1 MESGCTRS
9 GMDACNTEKCVQ
21 GKCDARK
28 VTDEMGRRFG
38 NKGIVRICWVI
49 DAVISGNCG
58 KLGEISS
65 GRVDSWIIKG
75 NEGVDLELIG
85 CEELIRIRKT
95 SAEIHTIDSI
105 ACASRE

>member
-9 GMDACNTEKCVQ
+9 GMDVCNTEKCVQ
-21 GKCDARK
+21 GKCDAKK
-28 VTDEMGRRFG
+28 VTDGMGRRFG

-49 DAVISGNCG
+49 DAIMSGNCG
-58 KLGEISS
+58 RVGEISS

-85 CEELIRIRKT
+85 YEESFRIRQA
-95 SAEIHTIDSI
+95 SAASHTMDSI
-105 ACASRE
+105 A

>member
-9 GMDACNTEKCVQ
+9 GMDVCNTEKCIQ

-28 VTDEMGRRFG
+28 VTDGMGRRFG

-49 DAVISGNCG
+49 DAIMSGNCG
-58 KLGEISS
+58 RVGEISS

-85 CEELIRIRKT
+85 YEESFRIRQA
-95 SAEIHTIDSI
+95 SAASRTMDSI
-105 ACASRE
+105 A